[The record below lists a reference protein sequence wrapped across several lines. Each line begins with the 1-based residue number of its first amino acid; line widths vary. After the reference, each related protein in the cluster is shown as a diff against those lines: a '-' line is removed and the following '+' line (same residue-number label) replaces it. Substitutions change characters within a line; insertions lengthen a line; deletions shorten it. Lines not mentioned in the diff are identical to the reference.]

1 MNFYIGNSIGK
12 IDKQDV
18 NVEFSDKLINF
29 IYKLREKEKYIVLL
43 KIPHVELGYS
53 VLSQIIFKN
62 KQNIPWNEVE

>member
-29 IYKLREKEKYIVLL
+29 IYKLRGKGKIYCTL
-43 KIPHVELGYS
+43 KDSPRGIRIQCAISNY
-53 VLSQIIFKN
+53 F
-62 KQNIPWNEVE
+62 